1 MGEKGTRCENKDRIW
16 KGTVWKRN
24 GCMEKLRRNRKGNEN
39 GKRGKEECWR
49 KGIVGRD
56 RYKVGMAEE
65 GIENNGNQNF
75 I

>member
-1 MGEKGTRCENKDRIW
+1 MKIKIGYGRVMVGKEMDVMQN
-16 KGTVWKRN
+16 
-24 GCMEKLRRNRKGNEN
+24 LRRNRKGNEN

-56 RYKVGMAEE
+56 RYKVGMAGE